1 MPGTILVERSG
12 NVARVILNRPEKH
25 NAFTLAMYEA
35 FRDAF
40 VELNRDMSVRCIIV
54 LGAGGRAFCT
64 GSDIGQFDEA
74 REGAAKAEEYARFT
88 FDCTNKLR
96 QSPHPTIALITG
108 LCVGGGV
115 EIAAMCD
122 FRLCTPDSRFGIPA
136 NRIGLTLDY
145 DELQAIVELL
155 PPRDV
160 LELVLEGR
168 LIDADEAKRR
178 GLVSRIEQRDAIERA
193 GQDLAERIST
203 GAPLSNR
210 FHKAAIRRLF
220 DPRPLSDAERRSAF
234 ACYESEDYRIG
245 RRAFAAKTAPEF
257 VGR

>member
-1 MPGTILVERSG
+1 MAEAILVERSG
-12 NVARVILNRPEKH
+12 NIARVILNRPEKH

-40 VELNRDMSVRCIIV
+40 VELNRDSSIRCIIV
-54 LGAGGRAFCT
+54 TGAGGRAFCT
-64 GSDIGQFDEA
+64 GSDIAQFDEE
-74 REGAAKAEEYARFT
+74 REGSAKAEEYARFT
-88 FDCTNKLR
+88 FDCTDKLR
-96 QSPHPTIALITG
+96 QSPHPTIAVIAG

-145 DELQAIVELL
+145 DELQAILELVR
-155 PPRDV
+155 PRDV

-168 LIDADEAKRR
+168 LIDADDAKRR
-178 GLVSRIEQRDAIERA
+178 GLVSRIEARDAINA
-193 GQDLAERIST
+193 ATQDLAERISA

-220 DPRPLSDAERRSAF
+220 DPTPLTAAERRSAF

-245 RRAFAAKTAPEF
+245 RLAFASKTAPEF